1 MTRLSLTALG
11 VALCAAVASLA
22 PSASF
27 ADSHTAAE
35 PGGVLV
41 FGGSGRTGTM
51 IVDELLA
58 KGEAVTVFVRPSS
71 SRARLDGRDVAF
83 AVGDAMNSA
92 DVDAAFAAAKPRVV
106 INTIGGRGT
115 QAGFWDT
122 TQMNMTA
129 AAKKHGAKEVIFLS
143 SVGVGDSA
151 VTYSEAARARTKDS
165 MDERFAAE
173 EDMKAS
179 GLDYVIIRT
188 GIIAPEGTAATGQA
202 RFTEDRMSL
211 KPIARA
217 DLANLTVDCI
227 GNPAC
232 RNKTFAAEDDSI
244 KLSR

>member
-1 MTRLSLTALG
+1 
-11 VALCAAVASLA
+11 
-22 PSASF
+22 
-27 ADSHTAAE
+27 
-35 PGGVLV
+35 
-41 FGGSGRTGTM
+41 
-51 IVDELLA
+51 
-58 KGEAVTVFVRPSS
+58 
-71 SRARLDGRDVAF
+71 
-83 AVGDAMNSA
+83 
-92 DVDAAFAAAKPRVV
+92 
-106 INTIGGRGT
+106 
-115 QAGFWDT
+115 
-122 TQMNMTA
+122 MNMTA